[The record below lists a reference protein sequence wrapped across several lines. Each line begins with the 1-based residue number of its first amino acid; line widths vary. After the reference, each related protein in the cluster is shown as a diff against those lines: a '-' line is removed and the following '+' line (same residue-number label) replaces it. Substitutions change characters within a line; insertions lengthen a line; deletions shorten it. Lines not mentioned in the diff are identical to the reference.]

1 MANKKSLRQRSKTSS
16 SWLAVAGGCVL
27 TITAVCSLVLGV
39 LLLASAAFNVYLAW
53 SLSGYEVSVGQ
64 PTSTASALVLV
75 TPTGVLAIIP
85 TPTAAPTSTSL
96 PAATTA
102 PTSTSTLAPTQ
113 APTSAPSPTAT
124 QTEPATATATATQVG
139 NAEQGGAGS
148 EGGSSAPDVPMS
160 VAAGTS
166 KSSAPPASETIAY
179 VVQEGDTLWLIADT
193 AYRSGPLWEVI
204 YEENRDVLEN
214 PNQIQ
219 PGQVLR
225 IPLNP

>member
-1 MANKKSLRQRSKTSS
+1 MANNKSLKKGSKASS

-27 TITAVCSLVLGV
+27 TITAVCSLVLGA
-39 LLLASAAFNVYLAW
+39 LLLTSAAFNVYLAW

-85 TPTAAPTSTSL
+85 TPTAAPTGTSL
-96 PAATTA
+96 PTATTA
-102 PTSTSTLAPTQ
+102 PTSTSTL

-139 NAEQGGAGS
+139 DAEQGGAGN

-160 VAAGTS
+160 VAASTS
-166 KSSAPPASETIAY
+166 KGPGLPASETIAY

-193 AYRSGPLWEVI
+193 AYGSGPLWEVI
-204 YEENRDVLEN
+204 YEENRDVLED